1 LTDRP
6 LTDRLETWTS
16 LVAVYQTVLH
26 DVVDALENEAGLD
39 SGVYSALAY
48 LDLAG
53 PPGRLRMSALTRL
66 MHPRYSQP
74 GLSRLVQRMEAD
86 GLVRREPDP
95 SDGRAVVLVM
105 TPSGRSRY
113 RRAHEVY
120 DAALEK
126 HFAAHLTD
134 EESARLSDAL
144 RQFMVRRS
152 AR

>member
-1 LTDRP
+1 MS
-6 LTDRLETWTS
+6 DRLETWTA
-16 LVAVYQTVLH
+16 LVAVYQAVLH
-26 DVVDALENEAGLD
+26 DVVDALEREAGLD

-48 LDLAG
+48 LDLAD
-53 PPGRLRMSALTRL
+53 PSGRLPMSALTRL

-86 GLVRREPDP
+86 GLVGREADP
-95 SDGRAVVLVM
+95 ADGRAVVLVM

-120 DAALEK
+120 DDALEK
-126 HFAAHLTD
+126 HFGAHLTD
-134 EESARLSDAL
+134 DESASLADAL
-144 RQFMVRRS
+144 YRFTARRA